1 VGDDGVDILVDLSGH
16 TGGNRLRAFA
26 RRLAPLQLCGHG
38 YPATTGLE
46 SFDWRLTDAL
56 NDPPG
61 VDAYYTERLYRL
73 PGFCCSYRPASD
85 APLPRQPGG
94 VFTFGS
100 LNNVRKIT
108 PRMVA
113 LWARILQRVPSARLL
128 IAGTPPGAAR
138 ERISAGLG
146 SAGVALQRVDFESWL
161 QRAEYAALHGRIDV
175 ALDTYPY
182 NGSTTT
188 FEALW
193 HGLPLV
199 TLSGPTLVS
208 RLGRGALEALGESRF
223 WADNDEDYVAVAVEL
238 ADRAEELPA
247 LRRSLHDR
255 MRASTI
261 LDERGYVARVEDAY
275 RDMWRQWCSRAA

>member
-1 VGDDGVDILVDLSGH
+1 
-16 TGGNRLRAFA
+16 
-26 RRLAPLQLCGHG
+26 
-38 YPATTGLE
+38 
-46 SFDWRLTDAL
+46 
-56 NDPPG
+56 
-61 VDAYYTERLYRL
+61 
-73 PGFCCSYRPASD
+73 
-85 APLPRQPGG
+85 
-94 VFTFGS
+94 
-100 LNNVRKIT
+100 
-108 PRMVA
+108 
-113 LWARILQRVPSARLL
+113 
-128 IAGTPPGAAR
+128 
-138 ERISAGLG
+138 
-146 SAGVALQRVDFESWL
+146 VDFECWL